1 MSLVEPWLLAILRC
15 PDCRAEVVEDE
26 AAAVLRCS
34 GCGNTFR
41 VEGGI
46 VEMLPQR

>member
-1 MSLVEPWLLAILRC
+1 MSLVEPWLLEILRC

-26 AAAVLRCS
+26 DASVLRCT
-34 GCGNTFR
+34 GCDDTFR